1 MAEPNLRKRKLE
13 DTERGRGRFLADWM
27 KLFSGIV
34 DVHVL
39 HTIQHTSINNQNKVS
54 EM

>member
-1 MAEPNLRKRKLE
+1 MAKPKLRKYKIE
-13 DTERGRGRFLADWM
+13 DTVRGHGRVLADWM

-34 DVHVL
+34 DVYVL

-54 EM
+54 DM